1 MTPAMYALGAALTLI
16 ALAFIVLPLLRHRKH
31 AAVGSALTAIVLLLP
46 LCVAFLYKNISN
58 YSWEEVPLASNVES
72 ASQPP
77 VNEMIV
83 ELAKR
88 LENKPDLEGYILLGK
103 SYMSLQRYADAVDA
117 WHRAWEMTKGE
128 SAEVSLNY
136 AEALILA
143 DKRTLTT
150 SAADLLDK
158 VLVVMPD
165 DPRALWYGGLSA
177 ASRQL
182 NDAAIDRFMRL
193 LQTDLPENMRTVVQ
207 TQLAQLGAD
216 PAAVGESVSAEEGM
230 PVNGGVTATVSIA
243 SELVNLV
250 RPGALLFLFARD
262 GEKPGPPIA
271 VKRMA
276 VPKLPFTTTLTDT
289 DAMVQG
295 ASLAKAEKLKLV
307 ARISL
312 SGNAIA
318 QPGDLYGE
326 SSASLDATDSPVN
339 IVIDR
344 IAE

>member
-1 MTPAMYALGAALTLI
+1 MTPAMYVWGASLTLVALG
-16 ALAFIVLPLLRHRKH
+16 FIVLPLLRHRKH
-31 AAVGSALTAIVLLLP
+31 SAVGLALTATVLILP
-46 LCVAFLYKNISN
+46 LCVALLYNSVSN
-58 YSWEEVPLASNVES
+58 YSWEEVPLASD
-72 ASQPP
+72 AGAATQPP

-88 LENKPDLEGYILLGK
+88 LESEPELEGYILLGR

-143 DKRTLTT
+143 DRRTLTT

-158 VLVVMPD
+158 VLTVMPN

-177 ASRQL
+177 AAQQL
-182 NDAAIDRFMRL
+182 NDIAIDRFMRL
-193 LQTDLPENMRTVVQ
+193 LQADLPANMRTVIQ

-216 PAAVGESVSAEEGM
+216 PAAVGQSVSAGEGM
-230 PVNGGVTATVSIA
+230 PVDGGITATVSIA
-243 SELVNLV
+243 SELANLV

-276 VPKLPFTTTLTDT
+276 MPQLPFTTTLTDA

-295 ASLAKAEKLKLV
+295 ATLAKAEKLKLI

-318 QPGDLYGE
+318 EPGDLYGE
-326 SSASLDATDSPVN
+326 ASASVDAADSPVKL
-339 IVIDR
+339 VIDR
-344 IAE
+344 ISE